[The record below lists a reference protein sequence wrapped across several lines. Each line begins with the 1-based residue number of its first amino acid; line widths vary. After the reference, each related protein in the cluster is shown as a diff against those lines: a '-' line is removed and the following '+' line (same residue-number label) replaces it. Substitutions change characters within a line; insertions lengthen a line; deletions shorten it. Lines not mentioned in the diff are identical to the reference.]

1 MWREYS
7 ANYIRGN
14 RASGITVMASAF
26 ISALLLSLLCSLFY
40 NFWAYDIQRIKAEEG
55 DWQARLSGVA
65 SEEELA
71 VIRNFANVERVIV
84 QEGKAELTVDIYFS
98 NLYAILEDMPRI
110 AEALGIDAENI
121 TYHHALLS
129 MYLIRDPADPAPR
142 LVFPL
147 FLAILALACFSLIM
161 IIHNAFAVSMDARVH
176 QFGIFASIGA
186 TPAQIRAC
194 LLQEA
199 AALCAVPL
207 LAGQLFGII
216 GGMGVLHLINAMAA
230 DVQGR
235 FDAVWTYHPLVF
247 AVTLAA
253 SIATVWISAWI
264 PAHRLSRMTVLEAVR
279 NTGERA
285 VKKKKRF
292 WILPHFFGMEGEL
305 AANALYAQ
313 RKSLR
318 TAKLSLTVSFLAFSL
333 MLCFFTL
340 TGISQRMTY
349 FERYQKAWD
358 IYVTLKNT
366 DMESLTQISQI
377 RELPGVRSC
386 TAYQRASAKRLVT
399 EAELSAEALAS
410 GNMQRVPESYVMSED
425 GAWLVNAPIIILDDE
440 SFLEYCAQ
448 LGTGSRLDGA
458 IILNR
463 MRDSSNPDF
472 RSTDYFPYLQDTI
485 NTTALRPADVSGER
499 QIAVGQE
506 PAAEGSAAELLVLA
520 YTQEPPV
527 LREAYGE
534 TDYYELVHFL
544 PLSLWESIRGQVG
557 GENSECC
564 IRILAKEGAAPAD
577 LQELEQNVM
586 QILGSSYEMEIE
598 NRIQEKL
605 SNDEMQRGM
614 MWILGGFCTLLA
626 LIGIAD
632 VFSNTMGF
640 VRQRKREF
648 ARYLSVGLTPEGMKK
663 MFCLEAA
670 ALVGRPALVSLLLTA
685 FFTGLMIKASYLE
698 PGVFLR
704 GAPLLPLLLFFGAA
718 FGMVALAY
726 YLGGRRLMQ
735 ISLAGALRDDTML

>member
-340 TGISQRMTY
+340 TGISVD
-349 FERYQKAWD
+349 YQNKCQ
-358 IYVTLKNT
+358 K
-366 DMESLTQISQI
+366 
-377 RELPGVRSC
+377 
-386 TAYQRASAKRLVT
+386 
-399 EAELSAEALAS
+399 
-410 GNMQRVPESYVMSED
+410 
-425 GAWLVNAPIIILDDE
+425 
-440 SFLEYCAQ
+440 
-448 LGTGSRLDGA
+448 
-458 IILNR
+458 
-463 MRDSSNPDF
+463 
-472 RSTDYFPYLQDTI
+472 
-485 NTTALRPADVSGER
+485 
-499 QIAVGQE
+499 
-506 PAAEGSAAELLVLA
+506 
-520 YTQEPPV
+520 
-527 LREAYGE
+527 
-534 TDYYELVHFL
+534 H
-544 PLSLWESIRGQVG
+544 
-557 GENSECC
+557 
-564 IRILAKEGAAPAD
+564 
-577 LQELEQNVM
+577 
-586 QILGSSYEMEIE
+586 
-598 NRIQEKL
+598 
-605 SNDEMQRGM
+605 GM
-614 MWILGGFCTLLA
+614 I
-626 LIGIAD
+626 
-632 VFSNTMGF
+632 
-640 VRQRKREF
+640 
-648 ARYLSVGLTPEGMKK
+648 
-663 MFCLEAA
+663 
-670 ALVGRPALVSLLLTA
+670 
-685 FFTGLMIKASYLE
+685 
-698 PGVFLR
+698 
-704 GAPLLPLLLFFGAA
+704 
-718 FGMVALAY
+718 
-726 YLGGRRLMQ
+726 
-735 ISLAGALRDDTML
+735 